1 MRCLPFFTVLI
12 LALRLQAQVEVSS
25 SLPANTFLRY
35 EGIPLR
41 IEITNNSGTDLRLAE
56 GETEDL
62 LLLRVRD
69 LDNRVMPRTEQPVL
83 STPWMIPDGE
93 TSVRTFDLVQLF
105 RLPYAMSYRCLQD
118 VKLAGESYTGAP
130 LMFEVVNGL
139 QEEEVKS
146 RKNDRIFTLIGI
158 HRNGR
163 DELMLRV
170 TNYKNTMVLATY
182 YLERHL
188 KFYDPFMEM
197 NKQGQVAT

>member
-130 LMFEVVNGL
+130 RMFE
-139 QEEEVKS
+139 
-146 RKNDRIFTLIGI
+146 
-158 HRNGR
+158 
-163 DELMLRV
+163 
-170 TNYKNTMVLATY
+170 
-182 YLERHL
+182 
-188 KFYDPFMEM
+188 
-197 NKQGQVAT
+197 